1 MAEKSSVKLQVV
13 RWTAR
18 GLSVVM
24 VGILLLFLFG
34 EGDLSE
40 FSKLTLREW
49 IGLLFYP
56 LGVVVGMILAWFR
69 PGVGG
74 TVTVGS
80 LLGFY
85 LVQLLLW
92 GDLPG
97 GPFFVLFASP
107 GFLFLLL
114 AWLRR
119 QMLQGA

>member
-1 MAEKSSVKLQVV
+1 M
-13 RWTAR
+13 
-18 GLSVVM
+18 
-24 VGILLLFLFG
+24 LLFLFG
-34 EGDLSE
+34 GGDLSDL
-40 FSKLTLREW
+40 SKLTFREW
-49 IGLLFYP
+49 IGLFFYP
-56 LGVVVGMILAWFR
+56 LDVVVGMILGWFR
-69 PGVGG
+69 PAVGG

-85 LVQLLLW
+85 LVHLLLW

-119 QMLQGA
+119 RTVARAA